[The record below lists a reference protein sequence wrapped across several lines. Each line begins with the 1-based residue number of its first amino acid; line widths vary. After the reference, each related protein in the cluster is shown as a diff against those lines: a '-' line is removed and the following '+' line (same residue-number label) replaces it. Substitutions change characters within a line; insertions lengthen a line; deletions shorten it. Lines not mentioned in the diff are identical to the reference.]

1 MYQISLIL
9 CLFFF
14 ISCNQIESKKNEI
27 LAEVGKNIINL
38 TDFSFNYF
46 NFLEKNGLND
56 NLSFRNEF
64 LDKEI
69 DRLLI
74 LSLKDSIE
82 LNQFSSLFEKIQNIK
97 NQKILNEYFKR
108 EVLNVYSPSDS
119 ILRDAFIRSKTDI
132 NARHLFSKSYE
143 GANQLKAKLEKGNDF
158 NKMAQAIFR
167 DSVLANNGW
176 DLGYFTFGDMDP
188 AFEDAAFSLNDG
200 EISNPIKTK
209 YGYSIIQVLDRWIQ
223 PLITEDEFRLRKDK
237 LTSILRNR
245 NQKEIKKS
253 FTQSLKDNINILISD
268 DLLDRLF
275 IDYELIVDD
284 EEYEFKKNYNTI
296 MFRLSDVND
305 LIERIR
311 RLSSYQKE
319 KIKTKHDLLEALQGT
334 YVREKIL
341 SLAKKQDWYYNI
353 KFQKNL
359 KRIKD
364 NETIEYLVNNF
375 FLYEGKTFQEKYRFI
390 LENIKTEVSIKINE
404 NLLRN
409 LKL

>member
-1 MYQISLIL
+1 MYQTSLIL

-14 ISCNQIESKKNEI
+14 ISCNQIESEKNEI
-27 LAEVGKNIINL
+27 LAEVGNEIINL
-38 TDFSFNYF
+38 TDFSFDYS

-82 LNQFSSLFEKIQNIK
+82 LNQFSSLSKKIQNIK
-97 NQKILNEYFKR
+97 NQKILKEYFKR
-108 EVLNVYSPSDS
+108 EVLSAYSPSDS
-119 ILRDAFIRSKTDI
+119 ILRNAFVRSKTEI
-132 NARHLFSKSYE
+132 NARHLYSKSYE

-158 NKMAQAIFR
+158 DKIAQTVFR
-167 DSVLANNGW
+167 DSVLANNGGN
-176 DLGYFTFGDMDP
+176 LGYFTFGDMDP

-223 PLITEDEFRLRKDK
+223 PLISENEFQLRKDK

-253 FTQSLKDNINILISD
+253 FTESLKESLNILISD
-268 DLLDRLF
+268 DLLDPLF
-275 IDYELIVDD
+275 INYDLILNDQ
-284 EEYEFKKNYNTI
+284 EYEFKNHYHEI
-296 MFRLSDVND
+296 ND
-305 LIERIR
+305 LIERMR
-311 RLSSYQKE
+311 SLSTYQRE
-319 KIKTKHDLLEALQGT
+319 KIKTKNDLLEALKGT

-341 SLAKKQDWYYNI
+341 SLAKKQEWYYNV

-359 KRIKD
+359 QRIKD
-364 NETIEYLVNNF
+364 NKIIEYLVNNF
-375 FLYEGKTFQEKYRFI
+375 VLHEGRTFQENYMI
-390 LENIKTEVSIKINE
+390 VLEHVKKKNQLT
-404 NLLRN
+404 
-409 LKL
+409 